1 MTALIPLADLSVSQ
15 LDRLALLHV
24 ETMHTLLSDMGLPF
38 VRRYY
43 EIARRDPAVIG
54 LCAVDGGDPCGY
66 AVGTPD
72 PGRLFA
78 GLKSP
83 PYWFAARLVRLVVVR
98 PAVVAQL
105 AVSTL
110 RSTRHAVPPGSIELT
125 YIGVSPAARGRG
137 LGGQLL
143 ADFRRAALAAGHTAV
158 ALSVEADNAAAVA
171 LYDKAG
177 FRTVDRFREG
187 RFVRQRM
194 ECLLREFSPA
204 VKDIP

>member
-1 MTALIPLADLSVSQ
+1 MTSLVPLATLTADQLS
-15 LDRLALLHV
+15 RLAELHM
-24 ETMHTLLSDMGLPF
+24 ETMRTLLSDMGLPF
-38 VRRYY
+38 VHRYY

-54 LCAVDGGDPCGY
+54 LCALDGGDPCGY

-78 GLKSP
+78 GLRCP
-83 PYWFAARLVRLVVVR
+83 AHWFARQLLRLAAFR

-105 AVSTL
+105 AVSAL
-110 RSTRHAVPPGSIELT
+110 RSARHAVPPGGVELT
-125 YIGVSPAARGRG
+125 YLGVAPAARGRG
-137 LGGQLL
+137 LGGRLL
-143 ADFRRAALAAGHTAV
+143 ADFRREAFAAGHTAV

-187 RFVRQRM
+187 RFLRHRM
-194 ECLLREFSPA
+194 ECRLGE
-204 VKDIP
+204 